1 VPTLLERGVV
11 VGLGT
16 DGPASNNNLDMF
28 EEMDTAAKVHKLVLS
43 DPTVMPAKEVFRMA
57 TRGGAKALGLD
68 ELIGSLEVGKR
79 ADVVLV
85 ELDEPEL
92 TPMYDVYSHLVYAIK
107 GANVRTVLVDGRVV
121 VRDRK
126 MMTVDEAK
134 VMEKAREIQKRIQES
149 LK

>member
-1 VPTLLERGVV
+1 VPDLLARGVT

-28 EEMDTAAKVHKLVLS
+28 EEMDTAAKVHKLFRS
-43 DPTVMPAKEVFRMA
+43 DPTVMPAREVFRMA

-68 ELIGSLEVGKR
+68 SLVGSLEVGKR
-79 ADVVLV
+79 ADVVLID
-85 ELDEPEL
+85 LNQPEL

-107 GANVRTVLVDGRVV
+107 GANVRTVVIDGRVV

-126 MMTVDEAK
+126 MTTLDERK
-134 VMEKAREIQKRIQES
+134 VMEKAREIQKRILES